1 MTAATEVMAPAGK
14 RGARVFGG
22 IGRWTRVV
30 RSVFARMTRPVTPVG
45 WTVAA
50 LGLIAWVIG
59 WQLGWLE
66 WSYIAAACFV
76 SLSLSYAFTLGRS
89 RLSVHLTMQPQRVV
103 VGQRAGGQLSIRN
116 VTGRRQF
123 PVRIELPVGN
133 GVAGFHIPSLPGDG
147 EHDELFVI
155 PTQRRAVIPVGPA
168 SSVRG
173 DPLGM
178 VRRMLSWTGVEML
191 FVHPRTLS
199 LEQLGAGFLRDL
211 EGQTTKDLSN
221 NDIAF
226 HTLRDYV
233 AGDDRRHVHWKT
245 TARTG
250 QLMVR
255 QFVDTRRSHLSVVL
269 SGSPSDYAD
278 DVEFETAVSVA
289 GSLALRAIR
298 DEQDLTVVC
307 SGVTVP
313 TVSGQRLLDGLSAVE
328 MHGSTADLVTGV
340 RRVAETSPETSVA
353 ILVGGSRLDLGVIK
367 SATTALAPDVRVLV
381 MKVDPLG
388 GGALS
393 AIGNT
398 VVVSLR
404 ALDDLPMAIRA
415 VMQR

>member
-1 MTAATEVMAPAGK
+1 
-14 RGARVFGG
+14 
-22 IGRWTRVV
+22 
-30 RSVFARMTRPVTPVG
+30 
-45 WTVAA
+45 
-50 LGLIAWVIG
+50 
-59 WQLGWLE
+59 
-66 WSYIAAACFV
+66 
-76 SLSLSYAFTLGRS
+76 
-89 RLSVHLTMQPQRVV
+89 V